1 MQFLFKLFKLLLQ
14 ELLLYKASA
23 KRSISCTKFQQQPKL
38 LLAKS
43 FYSNSKRF
51 RPFPLGPRRRS
62 ITCLT
67 HSEKKNQMIKLKNIL
82 KD

>member
-1 MQFLFKLFKLLLQ
+1 MLKEFVLISFIKPDVRKTLNTV
-14 ELLLYKASA
+14 KASA

-67 HSEKKNQMIKLKNIL
+67 HSEKKTK
-82 KD
+82 